1 MESSVAVWI
10 RQFAELYGYSF
21 EHDEFR
27 KGYFKRNAEFGVGFD
42 YDEQSGGIAIECV
55 FNIGSQYYKY
65 GYLYTIPEDSYE
77 WVERVLKSGLKEVVS
92 KVFDE
97 VLFDRSKK

>member
-1 MESSVAVWI
+1 MEEKKEDWI
-10 RQFAELYGYSF
+10 RRFAEENGYFF

-27 KGYFKRNAEFGVGFD
+27 KGYYKQNAEFGVGFD

-55 FNIGSQYYKY
+55 FNLDYRFYKY

-77 WVERVLKSGLKEVVS
+77 WVERVLTLGLKEVVS
-92 KVFDE
+92 KVFDV
-97 VLFDRSKK
+97 VLFDKSK